1 MLFMIVEHFK
11 NRDAVPVYR
20 RFRDRG
26 RLAPEG
32 LTYLSSWV
40 DASLERCYQLM
51 DTEDRGLVDQWIA
64 NWSDLVDFE
73 IHPVITSKEAAERIA
88 PRL

>member
-1 MLFMIVEHFK
+1 MIVEKFK

-32 LTYLSSWV
+32 VRYVSSWV
-40 DASLERCYQLM
+40 DHDLSRCFQLM
-51 DTEDRGLVDQWIA
+51 EIEDRQLLDTWIA
-64 NWSDLVDFE
+64 NWNDIVEFE
-73 IHPVITSKEAAERIA
+73 IHPVITSEEAAARISS
-88 PRL
+88 RL